1 MATALTGAAV
11 LRAFGRI
18 FLRLGPE
25 PDPAEANSPSQSEQ
39 ESPDRPLWLM
49 MAPCF
54 FLLACAIAPGAIA
67 ASLGV
72 KAAVSFAPS
81 LAMPA
86 KPAAV
91 EFVPWLSLFLAF
103 GIASLELFRDRLPGR
118 PVRFVTSCLDTIL
131 RPAGRLHG
139 GLVNDYVLW
148 MLLGLASFSLSP
160 IAIGGIQGG
169 TGREQVRR

>member
-72 KAAVSFAPS
+72 KAAVS
-81 LAMPA
+81 LRLL
-86 KPAAV
+86 
-91 EFVPWLSLFLAF
+91 WLCRRSPQQWSSSRGSRCFSLFLAF

-148 MLLGLASFSLSP
+148 MLLGLASFSLIP
-160 IAIGGIQGG
+160 IAI
-169 TGREQVRR
+169 